1 MQRKEDR
8 GDKCPKP
15 IALISSFLERENLS
29 NDKNKSDDN
38 QDNCY
43 PAQFGPKPKPIAF
56 RMNCALFV
64 KRRGAE
70 RREDRIKISETYS
83 NPGRIAKQMED
94 VRENPPPEISREADA
109 AEIPK
114 MKAFEGLSPKNQQRR
129 TKEQQKGKYDRE
141 FGR

>member
-1 MQRKEDR
+1 MQGKEDR

-43 PAQFGPKPKPIAF
+43 PPQLGPEPKPIAF
-56 RMNCALFV
+56 RMNCTLFV
-64 KRRGAE
+64 KGGGAE
-70 RREDRIKISETYS
+70 RREDRIKISEAYS
-83 NPGRIAKQMED
+83 NPGRISKQMED
-94 VRENPPPEISREADA
+94 VRENPPPEISRETDI

-114 MKAFEGLSPKNQQRR
+114 MKALEGLSPKNQQRR
-129 TKEQQKGKYDRE
+129 AEEQQKGNYDRE
-141 FGR
+141 FGG